1 VAQRTGSPSNR
12 KGTTSKYEATQV
24 TAGVD
29 RLSLSFTVDVA
40 DGNVTS
46 WDEVKQKA
54 PGFPNETFTWQKTV
68 EVTGGASVFV
78 GVSSS
83 AKYAGHRQ
91 WGKVECNP
99 SRLVD
104 RDSWE
109 LATVQETVLCA
120 GRMLSAVRELME
132 PVDPDV
138 RTWNVKRIDVARD
151 FHDVDE
157 AGQMIRSLGAIH
169 RPWSRLNQ
177 THADPKRHGA
187 QTLFVGSGAGGVRL
201 YDKNA
206 ETKGDAPIGTVR
218 WETEARAWARNYG
231 GIKYFGDVQEASVEC
246 LARDRWEWS
255 QMGAEVAGSTA
266 RLVKLVEG
274 SGMTSAHK
282 LAFLGFLVQQ
292 SAGVCSVTSTATLA
306 KYRRLQRE
314 LGIVAPADFGSMVE
328 VARRLDWDSGREVV
342 SVRAA

>member
-1 VAQRTGSPSNR
+1 VADRTGSPSNR
-12 KGTTSKYEATQV
+12 KGTTPESVVSQLT
-24 TAGVD
+24 TGVD
-29 RLSLSFTVDVA
+29 RLSLSFPVAVA
-40 DGNVTS
+40 DGNDTS
-46 WDEVKQKA
+46 WDTIAHQA
-54 PGFPNETFTWQKTV
+54 PGYPTETRTWSKTV
-68 EVTGGASVFV
+68 EVPGGATVFV

-83 AKYAGHRQ
+83 AKFAGHMQ
-91 WGKVECNP
+91 WGKVEANP

-109 LATVQETVLCA
+109 LASVEETVLCA
-120 GRMLSAVRELME
+120 GKLLAAVRHLME
-132 PVDPDV
+132 PVNPDP
-138 RTWNVKRIDVARD
+138 RSWNVKRIDVARD
-151 FHDVDE
+151 FHGVDE

-206 ETKGDAPIGTVR
+206 ETKGDAPMGTVR

-231 GIKYFGDVQEASVEC
+231 GIKFFGDVSVDSVEC

-266 RLVKLVEG
+266 RLVKLVYESDLSTTLKRG
-274 SGMTSAHK
+274 
-282 LAFLGFLVQQ
+282 FLGFLIEQ
-292 SAGVCSVTSTATLA
+292 SAGMCSVTSPTTLA
-306 KYRRLQRE
+306 KYRKLQRD
-314 LGIVAPADFGSMVE
+314 LGIAAPANFGSMIE

-342 SVRAA
+342 SVKAA